1 MIHMEIEPAQ
11 VYVGGSVMLTCTITV
26 RPGSSMINMVE
37 WTKRTVNAEDEEEE
51 TVIAVNNMV
60 QEPYWETNRYTVTVA
75 TEGEIGND
83 STEREVILT
92 LTVNGKNE
100 CQWK

>member
-1 MIHMEIEPAQ
+1 
-11 VYVGGSVMLTCTITV
+11 
-26 RPGSSMINMVE
+26 MINLVE
-37 WTKRTVNAEDEEEE
+37 WTKHTVNAEDEEEE

-60 QEPYWETNRYTVTVA
+60 QEPYWGTNRYTVTVA

-92 LTVNGKNE
+92 LTVNGKKE
-100 CQWK
+100 RQWGCIIIDSVSDLYFQKFYPIYQGG